1 MKIKAYS
8 LLRVSGKGQI
18 DGDGFPRQRE
28 VINNYCAQNN
38 IDIIQEFCEMG
49 VSGTKNVF
57 DRETLSELF
66 EALKL
71 NDVKLV
77 LCERADRLA
86 RDLMVSEILLAEMRK
101 MGVKVIACDSDTDLT
116 VNDNDPTKKLLR
128 QLLSAIAEFDK
139 SCLVSKLKAARQ
151 RIKKA
156 NGRCEGRK
164 PFGHTEPERATIA
177 LILDY
182 RRQGLNPTD
191 IARRLNETGI
201 QPRAATRAGKATS
214 WYPPMVTRIL
224 ARA

>member
-1 MKIKAYS
+1 MKIKAFS

-28 VINNYCAQNN
+28 AINNYCAQNN
-38 IDIIQEFCEMG
+38 VEIAQEFCEMG
-49 VSGTKNVF
+49 ISGTMNVF
-57 DRETLSELF
+57 ERETLAELF
-66 EALKL
+66 EALKTG
-71 NDVKLV
+71 DVKLV

-101 MGVKVIACDSDTDLT
+101 LGVKVVACDSDTDLT
-116 VNDNDPTKKLLR
+116 VNDNDPTKKLIR

-156 NGRCEGRK
+156 TGRCEGQP
-164 PFGHTEPERATIA
+164 PFGATEQERATIA
-177 LILDY
+177 LICDY
-182 RRQGLNPTD
+182 RRQGMSPTQISRTLNT
-191 IARRLNETGI
+191 TGI
-201 QPRAATRAGKATS
+201 KPRAATRAGRETS
-214 WYPPMVTRIL
+214 WHPPMVARIL